1 MFIFIPAYLG
11 YAMKNFKIS
20 SIIILL
26 FSVIFISA
34 CCNCGQKQDNYLQG
48 EIVIVENE
56 PFTRLALKL
65 SNNSVYF
72 LECNETLNK
81 ELRQK
86 QGSKY
91 SIMFRESKIE
101 NGFPVLIVEEAVPVN
116 K

>member
-1 MFIFIPAYLG
+1 
-11 YAMKNFKIS
+11 MKKFNFS
-20 SIIILL
+20 SIIILM
-26 FSVIFISA
+26 FSVLVINA

-48 EIVIVENE
+48 QIVVVEND

-65 SNNSVYF
+65 NNNSVYF
-72 LECNETLNK
+72 LECNEKLNK

-86 QGSKY
+86 QGSFY

-101 NGFPVLIVEEAVPVN
+101 NGFPVLIVEEALPVN